1 MVDYRNASGLS
12 DRPDVIETPG
22 KPLKT
27 ALLVSACFFA
37 AGVIY
42 ILISSRLAALT
53 AATIPELAFIEQIKG
68 FLFIVCMTLLLF
80 GVIYGLL
87 LRIYRQHQKLVNFGN
102 LLISAER
109 KATAAVFADSV
120 AHDLG
125 NVLMTLEYYTGE
137 LAEGTGADKAAA
149 LEQIGAS
156 QARLKSMVKRL
167 TAAGGRPP
175 GEGKKQYFNLAFSVN
190 EALRFAEK
198 HRSVRSCRV
207 ELKAPGEWMFM
218 GYLLLIYQ
226 MTINLVLNAADAT
239 GYQGEIRVRLIEQS
253 GFAVVEV
260 HDNGPGVPESLR
272 DAIMEPF
279 YTTKKDGSGL
289 GLLSVQACAHAHQG
303 EVVIGDSDLGGA
315 CFAVWLKKTPP
326 VVDDEAAAEAY

>member
-1 MVDYRNASGLS
+1 MADYPFSSGFPEASN
-12 DRPDVIETPG
+12 VIETPG
-22 KPLKT
+22 NPLKT
-27 ALLVSACFFA
+27 ALLVSACFFV
-37 AGVIY
+37 AGVSY
-42 ILISSRLAALT
+42 ILLSSRIAALT

-87 LRIYRQHQKLVNFGN
+87 LRIHRQHQRIMNFGN
-102 LLISAER
+102 RLIAAER
-109 KATAAVFADSV
+109 QATAAVFADSV

-125 NVLMTLEYYTGE
+125 NMLMSLEYYTGE
-137 LAEGTGADKAAA
+137 LAETTGEEKAAA
-149 LEQIGAS
+149 LGQLTES
-156 QARLKSMVKRL
+156 HARLKSLVQRL

-175 GEGKKQYFNLAFSVN
+175 GEAQKQYFNLVFALN
-190 EALRFAEK
+190 DALRFAEK
-198 HRSVRSCRV
+198 HRSVRSSKV

-218 GYLLLIYQ
+218 GHLLLIYQ

-239 GYQGEIRVRLIEQS
+239 GYKGHIRLRLLEKN
-253 GFAVVEV
+253 GFAVIEV
-260 HDNGPGVPESLR
+260 HDNGPGVPESRRNALL
-272 DAIMEPF
+272 EPF

-315 CFAVWLKKTPP
+315 CFAVCLKKTPP
-326 VVDDEAAAEAY
+326 VVDDEAAEAY